1 MTGSRFNTSLFDKLT
16 AGAQF
21 SSAKTADANAR
32 GILESLREFIT
43 PNADQFG
50 EGPLRDAI
58 RRDVSW
64 LLNTASLEAAIDLTN
79 YPQVATSVLNFGV
92 PELAGKATNTASI
105 QSRARQIHT
114 ALTVFEPRLDSDTL
128 LVEPREGVLRENAVT
143 YSIVAEL
150 NSPQKAAPVQFLT
163 DVEADTGSVTVRT

>member
-1 MTGSRFNTSLFDKLT
+1 MTGSRYNTSLFDKLT

-32 GILESLREFIT
+32 GILESLREFIA

-105 QSRARQIHT
+105 QSHGVGPLRHSHSASNRSRSNRDWTATHSSSSRAKGFCART
-114 ALTVFEPRLDSDTL
+114 P
-128 LVEPREGVLRENAVT
+128 
-143 YSIVAEL
+143 
-150 NSPQKAAPVQFLT
+150 SPIP
-163 DVEADTGSVTVRT
+163 SWPS